1 MSVAICAIGMVL
13 CAVCILGMG
22 LGGKLAARWRAR
34 SAKAES

>member
-13 CAVCILGMG
+13 GAVCILGTG
-22 LGGKLAARWRAR
+22 RGDNVASQWRAR